1 VCELWTLSIGVLRE
15 REQLTIIYRS
25 LVAITRGLRR
35 ACGPIV
41 PTEAVRFA
49 LLRCFIL
56 FEREN
61 WLAVLVQHITEQ
73 FAGRQDTTGRDDVL
87 FVLIFKIG
95 GFAHQF
101 QCVVNILVSE
111 RDPARHRAL
120 RALKAEIK
128 FEAMKETQQMLNSVQ
143 GAFHEKLTD
152 LTVRV
157 AQLEKQDDPK
167 APVISLP
174 KSAQNR
180 LDGKSPS

>member
-1 VCELWTLSIGVLRE
+1 VCDFRTLSIGALRQDQ
-15 REQLTIIYRS
+15 QLIVVHRG
-25 LVAITRGLRR
+25 LVAI
-35 ACGPIV
+35 ACGLCGARGPIIS
-41 PTEAVRFA
+41 TEAVRLA
-49 LLRCFIL
+49 LLRRFIL

-61 WLAVLVQHITEQ
+61 WLAGLIQHITQQ

>member
-1 VCELWTLSIGVLRE
+1 MI
-15 REQLTIIYRS
+15 
-25 LVAITRGLRR
+25 ARGL
-35 ACGPIV
+35 CGARCPMV
-41 PTEAVRFA
+41 SAEAVRLA
-49 LLRCFIL
+49 LLRCLIL

-61 WLAVLVQHITEQ
+61 WLARLVQHITEQ
-73 FAGRQDTTGRDDVL
+73 FAGRQDTNGRDDVF
-87 FVLIFKIG
+87 FVLVFKIG